1 MERKIRKR
9 RGRNDKAGDY
19 RSVIKK
25 IQPVSS
31 LKPEFNLVLYG
42 GPGTGKTTLAA
53 TLPTPIVFI
62 DCSEKGTDS
71 IRDIKS
77 GVDVLRAE
85 TWEEV
90 DLLYWYLKKGDHKYK
105 SVVMD
110 TLSQGQDLAIQQHL
124 REKGKV
130 AEVGSMTQWGG
141 DMKRQDWGKVS
152 NQLKTF
158 IISMRDL
165 PLNVCF
171 IAHDRVFGGEEDD
184 EENVIA
190 PSVGP
195 RLMPSVATTL
205 NGAVSII
212 GNTFIRERFR
222 RSKLKKKGKK
232 GKERRIVEYCMRI
245 GPHAYYTTKIR
256 KPKKIKLPDLLVD
269 PTYSSIME
277 LIEGE
282 D

>member
-1 MERKIRKR
+1 MKRKIRTR

-19 RSVIKK
+19 RAVAKK
-25 IQPVSS
+25 IKPVGD
-31 LKPEFNLVLYG
+31 LEPEFNIVLYG
-42 GPGTGKTTLAA
+42 QPGSGKTTVAA
-53 TLPTPIVFI
+53 TLPTPILFI

-71 IRDIKS
+71 VRDVK

-90 DLLYWYLKKGDHKYK
+90 DLIYWFLKKGKHKYK

-110 TLSQGQDLAIQQHL
+110 TVSQAQDLAIKQHL
-124 REKGKV
+124 QEKGKGV
-130 AEVGSMTQWGG
+130 EDGAIGNWGT
-141 DMKRQDWGKVS
+141 MHKQDWGTVATT
-152 NQLKTF
+152 LKTF

-171 IAHDRVFGGEEDD
+171 VAHDRVFGGEEDD

-222 RSKLKKKGKK
+222 RAKKKGKKK
-232 GKERRIVEYCMRI
+232 GKERRIVDYCLRI
-245 GPHAYYTTKIR
+245 GPSATYITKIR
-256 KPKKIKLPDLLVD
+256 KPKSIELPDILVN